1 MDIIGEERRDNGLVC
16 CLSDYSVFEFGLLSD
31 SSVVFLSWCVVY

>member
-16 CLSDYSVFEFGLLSD
+16 CLIISVSEFGLLSD
-31 SSVVFLSWCVVY
+31 YSVVFLSWCVVYL